1 MYSYEIFEGLTEEE
15 YDQAMRAISSGEY
28 VYAKNKIIL
37 NAGDVTHSTGL
48 VLEGSVLIES
58 ADMWGNSALLG
69 IMRIG
74 ELFAASYALTGQPLL
89 VDIRANEDCRAVFLN
104 VSKINGTE
112 LWVKKI
118 MSNILAITARKNIYL
133 SERSFINANKS
144 VRRKVMS
151 YLNSLALRKRTRD
164 LYIPFDRQQMADY
177 LNIDRSALSRELC
190 SMRDEGII
198 RFRKNHF
205 LLI

>member
-1 MYSYEIFEGLTEEE
+1 MYSYEIFEGLTEKE
-15 YDQAMRAISSGEY
+15 YDQAMRAINSGEY
-28 VYAKNKIIL
+28 VYAKNQIIL
-37 NAGDVTHSTGL
+37 HAGDITHSTGL

-58 ADMWGNSALLG
+58 ADIWGNSALLG
-69 IMRIG
+69 IMRTG
-74 ELFAASYALTGQPLL
+74 ELFAVSYALLGQPLL

-104 VSKINGTE
+104 VSKINGTD

-118 MSNILAITARKNIYL
+118 MSNILVITARKNIYL

-151 YLNSLALRKRTRD
+151 YLNSLALRKHTKD